1 MAELLG
7 ILSRYPA
14 ETLGVFLLGI
24 VLGPLGTDIFIR
36 RR

>member
-14 ETLGVFLLGI
+14 EALGVFLLGI
-24 VLGPLGTDIFIR
+24 TFGSVGVEIFTWR
-36 RR
+36 P